1 MFIVPDPPLPSV
13 LIGIYA
19 RVPLTVCQRIR
30 NEERKRVKWRMFFI
44 RSDFPFAP
52 SAKQPKR
59 EHDFSPN
66 FFVNFSPVSKVVT
79 SFRPEESKMTCPRLH
94 FCSLRRN
101 TLQQQQQNKS

>member
-59 EHDFSPN
+59 EHDFFPN
-66 FFVNFSPVSKVVT
+66 CFCKLFTCLQSCHEFSTGRIENDLPSVT
-79 SFRPEESKMTCPRLH
+79 FLFPPS
-94 FCSLRRN
+94 
-101 TLQQQQQNKS
+101 